1 MNING
6 RPIYFSWIA
15 LSLIDI
21 ILKIFRITET
31 RLGLAIS
38 CDSTSNN
45 QNRRLGIV
53 LGRLQRPQQQCRRHH
68 QGLLKE
74 RRAGE

>member
-1 MNING
+1 M
-6 RPIYFSWIA
+6 
-15 LSLIDI
+15 
-21 ILKIFRITET
+21 
-31 RLGLAIS
+31 LAGVVPTDERRKEEES
-38 CDSTSNN
+38 YQEES
-45 QNRRLGIV
+45 NRRLGIV

>member
-1 MNING
+1 
-6 RPIYFSWIA
+6 A
-15 LSLIDI
+15 VL
-21 ILKIFRITET
+21 
-31 RLGLAIS
+31 

-45 QNRRLGIV
+45 QQCSNRRLGIV
-53 LGRLQRPQQQCRRHH
+53 LERLQRPQQQCRRHH